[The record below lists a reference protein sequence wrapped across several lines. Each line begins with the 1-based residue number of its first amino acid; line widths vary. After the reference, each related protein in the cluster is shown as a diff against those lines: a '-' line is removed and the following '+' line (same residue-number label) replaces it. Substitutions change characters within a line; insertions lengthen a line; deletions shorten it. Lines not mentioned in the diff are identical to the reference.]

1 MRPLAEPEVRLER
14 FLILRDPLFFIGLSA
29 WPKAPPPG
37 RSGIRR
43 QPQGSDDAKGQAI
56 TGQRQN
62 REGWHDLEQQNCY
75 SFSLGAL
82 LIDGSGFGER
92 ICRAGTDNN
101 LGVTAGDMAEKVVRY
116 ILAFP
121 LSIKRCYIQALTVP
135 SLYQMQKLLLVNE
148 LALRVYSLTTGC
160 CFNLKCY
167 FMRGAS
173 N

>member
-62 REGWHDLEQQNCY
+62 REGWHDSEQQNCY

-101 LGVTAGDMAEKVVRY
+101 LGVTAGDMAEKVVNLGVTAGDMAEKVVRY

-121 LSIKRCYIQALTVP
+121 LSIKRC
-135 SLYQMQKLLLVNE
+135 
-148 LALRVYSLTTGC
+148 
-160 CFNLKCY
+160 
-167 FMRGAS
+167 
-173 N
+173 